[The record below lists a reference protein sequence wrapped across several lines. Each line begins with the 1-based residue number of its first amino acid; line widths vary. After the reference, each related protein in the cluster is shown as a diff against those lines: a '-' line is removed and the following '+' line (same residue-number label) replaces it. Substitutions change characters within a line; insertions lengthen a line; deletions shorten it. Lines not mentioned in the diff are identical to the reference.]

1 MSTLNPA
8 QTIIVPPADITWKVP
23 DAASPNSV
31 AEATLGGGQE
41 WVDPSQP
48 VLRQW

>member
-8 QTIIVPPADITWKVP
+8 QTIIFPPADIAWKVP
-23 DAASPNSV
+23 DVAPPDSV
-31 AEATLGGGQE
+31 AEATLGG
-41 WVDPSQP
+41 PSQP